1 DPRVCNRGAQHAVQH
16 LDEARAEKSNEG
28 RTGTLQ
34 ARSSAGP
41 IAFTEYSVNTC
52 AATVGWLYGMAQS
65 LMGMHRRPAF
75 HFAAIATNAL
85 ERTAAT
91 NLNGDVRN
99 GYESQG
105 N

>member
-1 DPRVCNRGAQHAVQH
+1 
-16 LDEARAEKSNEG
+16 
-28 RTGTLQ
+28 
-34 ARSSAGP
+34 
-41 IAFTEYSVNTC
+41 
-52 AATVGWLYGMAQS
+52 
-65 LMGMHRRPAF
+65 MGMHRRPAF
-75 HFAAIATNAL
+75 RFAAIATNAL